1 MFGAYAA
8 SVRVENNP
16 GEIVMSTQ
24 ETELNNAD
32 DGRNWLVLG
41 GGLLLLLAVALFV
54 IYGLNPFN
62 TSSEVNSEAA
72 SSPATAQQV
81 ALPQSGPPLQVGDL
95 PYDFAL
101 ADLAGNEVALN
112 EFIGRPLIVNYWATW
127 CGPCRIEMPHLQNT
141 FEAHQEDGLAVLAL
155 DQDETVGEVESFF
168 DEFGLTFTPLL
179 DEGKGVSENYG
190 VGRILPTS
198 FFINAE
204 GEITA
209 IHRGP
214 MTQSQIDGYLAE
226 TLPPSS

>member
-1 MFGAYAA
+1 
-8 SVRVENNP
+8 
-16 GEIVMSTQ
+16 MSTQ
-24 ETELNNAD
+24 ETELNSTA

-41 GGLLLLLAVALFV
+41 GGLVVLLAVALFFV
-54 IYGLNPFN
+54 YGLNPFN
-62 TSSEVNSEAA
+62 INSDEPAEVVSSAA
-72 SSPATAQQV
+72 TTQQV
-81 ALPQSGPPLQVGDL
+81 VLPTDGPPLQVGDL
-95 PYDFAL
+95 AYDFAL

-141 FEAHQEDGLAVLAL
+141 FEAHQEEGLAVLAL
-155 DQDETVGEVESFF
+155 DQDETNAEVQSFF
-168 DEFGLTFTPLL
+168 DEFGLTFTPLM

-198 FFINAE
+198 FFINAQ

-214 MTQSQIDGYLAE
+214 MTQSQIDGYLVD
-226 TLPPSS
+226 TLGESQGESIQ